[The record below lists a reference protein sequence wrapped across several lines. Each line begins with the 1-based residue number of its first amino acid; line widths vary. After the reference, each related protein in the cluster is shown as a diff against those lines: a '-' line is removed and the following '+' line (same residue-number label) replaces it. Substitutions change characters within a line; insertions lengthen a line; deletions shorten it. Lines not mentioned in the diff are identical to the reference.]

1 MNVKYLK
8 LAPITAMMALAIFFA
23 SVGPTLAQCHVDDS
37 DIRDDDCVLEPGT
50 TNCDLDPP
58 WKGARMKP
66 KVNNLR
72 FLAPPPIVW

>member
-37 DIRDDDCVLEPGT
+37 DIRDDDCVLEPVQ
-50 TNCDLDPP
+50 L
-58 WKGARMKP
+58 
-66 KVNNLR
+66 
-72 FLAPPPIVW
+72 IVISIPLERGENEAQSQ

>member
-37 DIRDDDCVLEPGT
+37 DIRDDDCVLEPVQLIVISIPLG
-50 TNCDLDPP
+50 
-58 WKGARMKP
+58 KGRE
-66 KVNNLR
+66 
-72 FLAPPPIVW
+72 